1 MVKSFED
8 AAQSLK
14 EGEISGVVES
24 DFGFHIIKLTGIHAA
39 KEKPLADVRSEI
51 EAELKNRPA
60 LANLP
65 KQPKPSAIWF
75 MSNQTVSSQ
84 SPTSSS

>member
-1 MVKSFED
+1 MLPRV
-8 AAQSLK
+8 K

-60 LANLP
+60 S
-65 KQPKPSAIWF
+65 QICR
-75 MSNQTVSSQ
+75 SSRSLQ
-84 SPTSSS
+84 QYGL